1 MQNDMRDRLVE
12 IIKQK
17 SCHYSDTPCDTQCVV
32 CGRVDLYGRD
42 IGIIADH
49 LIANGVIVPPCNI
62 GDVVYS
68 IRTDTKVIYSCSVC
82 EFIINK
88 HFENIHKECKVY
100 IIEDGRF
107 TYFDFSSFGKTVFFT
122 KEEAEQKLKEMR
134 VENGNL

>member
-12 IIKQK
+12 LLGNRCCSKQIPCEICEYQNFGD
-17 SCHYSDTPCDTQCVV
+17 CHKYA
-32 CGRVDLYGRD
+32 L
-42 IGIIADH
+42 AEH

-122 KEEAEQKLKEMR
+122 KEEAEQKLKELS
-134 VENGNL
+134 ENNG

>member
-12 IIKQK
+12 LLEQAHKDG
-17 SCHYSDTPCDTQCVV
+17 CFA
-32 CGRVDLYGRD
+32 D
-42 IGIIADH
+42 ISVADH

-134 VENGNL
+134 VENG

>member
-1 MQNDMRDRLVE
+1 MQNDMRDRLISLLNVAVGDSNLNDNE
-12 IIKQK
+12 VK
-17 SCHYSDTPCDTQCVV
+17 
-32 CGRVDLYGRD
+32 
-42 IGIIADH
+42 IIAEYLLD
-49 LIANGVIVPPCNI
+49 NGVIVPPCNI

-134 VENGNL
+134 VENAEK

>member
-1 MQNDMRDRLVE
+1 MQNDMRDRLVKKIAFKLYICNE
-12 IIKQK
+12 
-17 SCHYSDTPCDTQCVV
+17 SDCADCEYSDIEYDKCKAMF
-32 CGRVDLYGRD
+32 L
-42 IGIIADH
+42 ADSI
-49 LIANGVIVPPCNI
+49 LEDGWIRPPCNI

-122 KEEAEQKLKEMR
+122 KEEAERKLKELS
-134 VENGNL
+134 ENADL